1 MLTFKFNKPIFKD
14 YADTMGQIRLKRG
27 LDVPISGGPDQVIH
41 DGKKITKISLIGY
54 DYVGMKPKFEV
65 AVGDRV
71 KLGQL
76 LFTDKKMAGVKYT
89 SPGSGTIAAI
99 NRGAKRAFESIVIQ
113 LDGDD
118 EVTFDA
124 YDPGQLASLSTDAV
138 RELLLES
145 GLWTSLLA
153 RPFGKVANPSDL
165 PHSIFVTA
173 MDTNPLA
180 PDVSLVL
187 QENGDDFKNG
197 LTVLSRLTEG
207 KTYVCHK
214 PDADLP
220 VGDTG
225 SIEVTEFKGPH
236 PAGLPGTHIHFL
248 DPVNR
253 NKVVWHINAQD
264 VVAIGKLF
272 VSGRLY
278 CDRVISLAGPQ
289 VKNPRLLRARVGA
302 SISELVDGE
311 LLDGENRVISGSVL
325 SGRATRESVDFL
337 GRYHQQV
344 SVILEGNQREFF
356 GWLSPGFSKYSLKKI
371 LLSAIVPGKKFALDT
386 ALNGGKRSVYPIGS
400 YETVMPMDIIPTY
413 LLRSLMVDDVEEA
426 EKLGCLELVEE
437 DLALCTFVSPAK
449 NDYAAVLRRNLTII
463 EKEG

>member
-1 MLTFKFNKPIFKD
+1 
-14 YADTMGQIRLKRG
+14 MGQIRLKRG
-27 LDVPISGGPDQVIH
+27 LDVPISGGPNQAVH

-71 KLGQL
+71 KLGQI
-76 LFTDKKMAGVKYT
+76 LFTDKKMPGVNYT

-113 LDGDD
+113 LDGND
-118 EVTFDA
+118 EVTFTSYEA
-124 YDPGQLASLSTDAV
+124 GQLASLSADAV
-138 RELLLES
+138 RGQLLES
-145 GLWTSLLA
+145 GVWTSLRA

-165 PHSIFVTA
+165 PHSIFITA

-207 KTYVCHK
+207 KTFVCKK
-214 PDADLP
+214 PGENVPVADA
-220 VGDTG
+220 G
-225 SIEVTEFKGPH
+225 SIEVVEFKGPH

-248 DPVNR
+248 DPVDR
-253 NKVVWHINAQD
+253 NKVVWHIQAQD

-272 VSGRLY
+272 TTGKLY
-278 CDRVISLAGPQ
+278 CDRVVSLAGPQ
-289 VKNPRLLRARVGA
+289 VDNPRLLRARVGA
-302 SISELVDGE
+302 SISELIDGE
-311 LLDGENRVISGSVL
+311 LKEGDNRVISGSVL
-325 SGRATRESVDFL
+325 AGRIAKDSLDFL
-337 GRYHQQV
+337 GRYHQQITV
-344 SVILEGNQREFF
+344 VREGKQREFL
-356 GWLSPGFSKYSLKKI
+356 GWLSPGFNKFSLKKI
-371 LLSAIVPGKKFALDT
+371 LFSALLPGKRFAFDT
-386 ALNGGKRSVYPIGS
+386 ALNGGQRSVFPIGS
-400 YETVMPMDIIPTY
+400 YEKVMPLDIIPTY
-413 LLRSLMVDDVEEA
+413 LFRSLMVDDVEEA

-449 NDYAAVLRRNLTII
+449 NDYGTVLRRNLTII